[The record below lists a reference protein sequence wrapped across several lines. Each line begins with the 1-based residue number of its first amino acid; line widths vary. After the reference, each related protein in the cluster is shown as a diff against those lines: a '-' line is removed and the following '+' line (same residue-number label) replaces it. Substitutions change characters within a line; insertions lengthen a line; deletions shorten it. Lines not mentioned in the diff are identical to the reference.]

1 MKKSYD
7 DSDLDDDDEITLTM
21 IIAMKRINLMQA
33 LVFLDEIRH
42 HAMA

>member
-21 IIAMKRINLMQA
+21 TIAMKRINLMQA